1 MQHFVLVFT
10 VYQSVRSRISC
21 LQTVN
26 ITLFSLNNC
35 SRHMGPKLQCFL
47 KVKDDLSY
55 VMIFQQSGLY
65 VPKM

>member
-1 MQHFVLVFT
+1 MQHFILVFT

-35 SRHMGPKLQCFL
+35 SKHIGPKSQCFL

-55 VMIFQQSGLY
+55 VMIFQQVRLN